1 MIAVDGTRYV
11 HVQVVEYDV
20 EFIVDVIMV
29 IGDWQEVQM
38 RRRCS

>member
-11 HVQVVEYDV
+11 HVQVVENDV
-20 EFIVDVIMV
+20 EFIVDVIMM
-29 IGDWQEVQM
+29 IDDLQEVQM